1 MSNVSGQKITPE
13 GGDWICV
20 RCKRPLEPGT
30 VSIAYQKSSF
40 PVELFRC
47 PDCGQVYIS
56 EELAIGKMAEI
67 EMLLEDK

>member
-20 RCKRPLEPGT
+20 RCKRPLEPRI
-30 VSIAYQKSSF
+30 VSVAYQGSSF
-40 PVELFRC
+40 PVALFRC